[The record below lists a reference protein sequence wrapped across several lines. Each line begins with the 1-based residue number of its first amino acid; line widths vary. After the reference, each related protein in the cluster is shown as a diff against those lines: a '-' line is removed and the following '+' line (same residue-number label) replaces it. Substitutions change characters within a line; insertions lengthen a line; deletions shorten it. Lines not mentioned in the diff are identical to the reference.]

1 VISMARVILEEQP
14 TYTFEHTLTIR
25 FTDVNMAAHLATEA
39 LVGMLQEARA
49 QALHQLGFDAF
60 SLGVKNVGFA
70 IADLAVNFKQEG
82 ALFETLQIESKFGD
96 FGRRSMRLYH
106 RITRAGE
113 LLALAEAGLVCF
125 DYAVRQPVP
134 IPGRFLAAL
143 EKHQTS
149 TEKPS

>member
-1 VISMARVILEEQP
+1 MGCCKRPGLR
-14 TYTFEHTLTIR
+14 R
-25 FTDVNMAAHLATEA
+25 FAKWA
-39 LVGMLQEARA
+39 L
-49 QALHQLGFDAF
+49 AF

-82 ALFETLQIESKFGD
+82 ALFETLQIENKFGD
-96 FGRRSMRLYH
+96 FGWRSMRLYH
-106 RITRAGE
+106 RITRADE